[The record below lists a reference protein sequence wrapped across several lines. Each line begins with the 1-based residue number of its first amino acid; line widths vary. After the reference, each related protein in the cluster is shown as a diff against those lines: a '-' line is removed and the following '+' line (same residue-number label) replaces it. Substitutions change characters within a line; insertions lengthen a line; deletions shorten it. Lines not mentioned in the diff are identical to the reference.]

1 MNIMIKEQMKDTD
14 KVYKV
19 RVMQIEE
26 EFTLRVPEGVK
37 IDGKILKN
45 DFYLEEYEN
54 RDVVISYAEVDA
66 FLDPSTFYNTLLTL
80 DTEMGI
86 NSESE

>member
-1 MNIMIKEQMKDTD
+1 MIKEQMKDTD

-86 NSESE
+86 EPDTVA

>member
-1 MNIMIKEQMKDTD
+1 MKDTD

-45 DFYLEEYEN
+45 DFYLEEYKN
-54 RDVVISYAEVDA
+54 RDVEISYTDVDA
-66 FLDPSTFYNTLLTL
+66 FLDPSTFYNTSLTL

-86 NSESE
+86 EPDTEV

>member
-1 MNIMIKEQMKDTD
+1 MKDTD

-19 RVMQIEE
+19 RVMKLEE

-37 IDGKILKN
+37 IDEKILRN
-45 DFYLEEYEN
+45 DWYLEEYKN
-54 RDVVISYAEVDA
+54 RDVEISYTEVDA
-66 FLDPSTFYNTLLTL
+66 FLNPSTFYSTPLTL